1 LLAALKTPLACL
13 IFLAIV
19 AGVVLRLH
27 AINFPRFFL
36 FDEHHFVENG
46 RNYLAH
52 VPDWNDHPPLGKFF
66 IAITIRLFGDGP
78 IGWRMPSL
86 AAGFLTMLVGALAA
100 GRLFREARAAWL
112 TAALLACDGF
122 AIAYSR
128 TALLDGNLALACV
141 LALLLASYTPSWPR
155 TILAGVLAGAA
166 ISIKFSGIAV
176 ALPLFVGLSCST
188 LRPSAKLLRILVV
201 GGLAMAFYLAQFCLG
216 LSLTGKPATPAFALS
231 ETLRLLEAH
240 ANATEMKNPWVSG
253 WPTWILPWRALVI
266 GYTADGARVRALSG
280 LGNLITWWSAVGLG
294 LTTFGAVIW
303 RGVGRTLGLGAFSQ
317 GAAPVVTA
325 PVAAMPSS
333 SFSRSAFRGAFDA
346 FLESRGRG
354 VVTTL
359 AGVVGFLA
367 PWVLTHRDSYIYHF
381 LPCYAALLVLLGGFV
396 AFVSRR
402 WPRATLVWFG
412 LVLTVT
418 FIYAP
423 VWSFFVTDAAGFR
436 ARLFLPTWR

>member
-1 LLAALKTPLACL
+1 MAALNTPLGWL
-13 IFLAIV
+13 ILVAIV
-19 AGVVLRLH
+19 MGVVLRLH
-27 AINFPRFFL
+27 AINFPPFFL

-52 VPDWNDHPPLGKFF
+52 RPDWNDHPPLGKFF
-66 IAITIRLFGDGP
+66 IALTIRLFGDGP

-86 AAGFLTMLVGALAA
+86 SAGFLTMIVGALAA
-100 GRLFREARAAWL
+100 GRLFRDWRAAWL
-112 TAALLACDGF
+112 TAALLGCDGF

-155 TILAGVLAGAA
+155 TLLAGLLAGFA
-166 ISIKFSGIAV
+166 ISIKFSGMAV
-176 ALPLFVGLSCST
+176 ALPLFVGLACSS
-188 LRPSAKLLRILVV
+188 LRPSAKLGRIFVV
-201 GGLAMAFYLAQFCLG
+201 GAIAMVFYFAQFCLG
-216 LSLTGKPATPAFALS
+216 LSITGKPATPAFALS
-231 ETLRLLEAH
+231 ETLRLFEAH
-240 ANATEMKNPWVSG
+240 ANSTEMKNPWVSG

-294 LTTFGAVIW
+294 LSAFGAVIW
-303 RGVGRTLGLGAFSQ
+303 RGLGRTLGASSPSLPP
-317 GAAPVVTA
+317 GAATAAVA
-325 PVAAMPSS
+325 PVPVPASPGT
-333 SFSRSAFRGAFDA
+333 SFRAGFGA
-346 FLESRGRG
+346 FLETQGRG
-354 VVTTL
+354 VVTAL

-367 PWVLTHRDSYIYHF
+367 PWVVTHRDSYIYHF
-381 LPCYAALLVLLGGFV
+381 LPCYAGLLVLLGGFA

-402 WPRATLVWFG
+402 WPRATLVWLG
-412 LVLTVT
+412 LILAVT